1 MMNSQALFRSMN
13 KRIRNYN
20 LFIMDEDQ
28 CDDDNGDNEQED
40 SPTVIKRQK
49 YSTWLYVLLLIGN

>member
-1 MMNSQALFRSMN
+1 MNPQALFRWMN

-20 LFIMDEDQ
+20 LFIMDED
-28 CDDDNGDNEQED
+28 DDGDNEQAD
-40 SPTVIKRQK
+40 PATVIKRQK

>member
-1 MMNSQALFRSMN
+1 MMNPQALFRWMN

-20 LFIMDEDQ
+20 LFIMDED
-28 CDDDNGDNEQED
+28 DDGDNEQAD
-40 SPTVIKRQK
+40 PATVIKRQK